1 MASSFFI
8 FHCKRQD
15 ECVYQ
20 QSNLLYCRS
29 LPSVPD
35 KPNCIEVRRCPD
47 GGNCTASSKCRCPM
61 PKRTEFW
68 ECRCPDMPSTQLHA
82 SQLGHEII
90 PSNAD
95 HHPVPLQRRPWSR
108 IAVAPDVDLFHASYH
123 VFVLVARGSPRIEAC
138 VVVVRKGMELWNQL
152 VQFPLPH

>member
-1 MASSFFI
+1 MCISAI
-8 FHCKRQD
+8 EPTLCIEHCRR
-15 ECVYQ
+15 C
-20 QSNLLYCRS
+20 
-29 LPSVPD
+29 PD

-47 GGNCTASSKCRCPM
+47 SENCTASSKCRCPDM
-61 PKRTEFW
+61 PKRTEFCD
-68 ECRCPDMPSTQLHA
+68 CRCPDMPNTQLHA

-90 PSNAD
+90 LSNAD

-123 VFVLVARGSPRIEAC
+123 VFVLVARDSPRIEAC

>member
-1 MASSFFI
+1 MTECLIWLHLFLFSIARDKMNVSISNRTYFY
-8 FHCKRQD
+8 CKT
-15 ECVYQ
+15 
-20 QSNLLYCRS
+20 

-95 HHPVPLQRRPWSR
+95 HHTVPLQRRPWSR
-108 IAVAPDVDLFHASYH
+108 MAVAPDVDLFHASYH
-123 VFVLVARGSPRIEAC
+123 VLVLVARDTPRIEAC
-138 VVVVRKGMELWNQL
+138 VVV
-152 VQFPLPH
+152 